1 MSLCRPI
8 LFLLVPISPGFEKIH
23 SISLSDVK
31 NEEFIS
37 LSGAKHFRAIC
48 DKFCKSEHI
57 QPNIVFESESHS
69 AVKNMIAANIGVGVW
84 SAFSWEKFDTNSV
97 KLLKI
102 NKSNCTR
109 DILITYKNNKK
120 DDKNAFLF
128 FEFLQTL
135 IQKEKIK
142 QNYV

>member
-1 MSLCRPI
+1 MKLIPGFLREVSLCRPI
-8 LFLLVPISPGFEKIH
+8 LFLLVPNSPGFEKNH

-57 QPNIVFESESHS
+57 QPNIVFESESSS

-84 SAFSWEKFDTNSV
+84 SAFS
-97 KLLKI
+97 
-102 NKSNCTR
+102 
-109 DILITYKNNKK
+109 
-120 DDKNAFLF
+120 
-128 FEFLQTL
+128 
-135 IQKEKIK
+135 
-142 QNYV
+142 

>member
-1 MSLCRPI
+1 M
-8 LFLLVPISPGFEKIH
+8 KKNH

-57 QPNIVFESESHS
+57 QPNIVFESESPS
-69 AVKNMIAANIGVGVW
+69 AVKNMIAAKIGVGFW
-84 SAFSWEKFDTNSV
+84 PAFSWEKFDTNSV
-97 KLLKI
+97 KLVKI
-102 NKSNCTR
+102 NKPNCTR

-128 FEFLQTL
+128 FEFLQTF